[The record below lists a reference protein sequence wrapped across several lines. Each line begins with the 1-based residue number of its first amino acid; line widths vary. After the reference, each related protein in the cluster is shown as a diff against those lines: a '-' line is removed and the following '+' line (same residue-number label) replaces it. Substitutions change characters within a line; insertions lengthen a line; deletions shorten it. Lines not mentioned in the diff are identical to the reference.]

1 MGIRVGQA
9 GNREQVCETLTSLL
23 LLLLLSPLYEW
34 DSALQRTNI
43 GDSHYHSK
51 LALGVKL
58 LYNHIRKQTNKQTY
72 KQKNINLKI
81 ELHTHTHNNSHT
93 ITTESFRRRRADSW
107 IILELSN
114 FSYLFFLPVC
124 TVGWMSNL

>member
-9 GNREQVCETLTSLL
+9 GNREQVCETLTSLLLLL

-58 LYNHIRKQTNKQTY
+58 LYNHIRKQTNIQTKQH
-72 KQKNINLKI
+72 KFKNRTP
-81 ELHTHTHNNSHT
+81 HSHT
-93 ITTESFRRRRADSW
+93 
-107 IILELSN
+107 
-114 FSYLFFLPVC
+114 
-124 TVGWMSNL
+124 

>member
-9 GNREQVCETLTSLL
+9 GNREQVCETLTSLLL

-58 LYNHIRKQTNKQTY
+58 LYNNIRKQTNIQTKQF
-72 KQKNINLKI
+72 KFKNRS
-81 ELHTHTHNNSHT
+81 LHTHNYNNSHT
-93 ITTESFRRRRADSW
+93 IMTESFRRRRADSW
-107 IILELSN
+107 II
-114 FSYLFFLPVC
+114 
-124 TVGWMSNL
+124 